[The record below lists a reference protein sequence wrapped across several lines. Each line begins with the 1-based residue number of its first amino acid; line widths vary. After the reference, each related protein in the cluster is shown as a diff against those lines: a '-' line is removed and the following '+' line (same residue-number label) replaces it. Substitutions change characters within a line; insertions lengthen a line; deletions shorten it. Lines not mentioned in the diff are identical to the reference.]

1 MELESGGIDFEGVVF
16 SVFVE
21 NENQAGEGEEEDDE
35 GRFPISHGSEIK

>member
-1 MELESGGIDFEGVVF
+1 VELESGGIDFEGVVF